1 MTNFRPWRRECD
13 NNTFIAIFMSVASRI
28 LQILWPNQL
37 STFWQCTENSI
48 CGTLIGCCCQ
58 NFSLKHLAIANM
70 VMLQRDRMNNC
81 REFRSSYGSDKQAF
95 DILLQNI
102 EQFCQGMQIRCK
114 YEIQISSFTVGVTW
128 SFNPDIEDKTFCL
141 FWYETH
147 IFYGQN
153 KALLAPSDNKN
164 LWDFD

>member
-1 MTNFRPWRRECD
+1 MSVNHSVYKCGFRRTKKWLINLTNSVCMTAKNMTNFRPWRRECD

-28 LQILWPNQL
+28 LQILWPNQV

-58 NFSLKHLAIANM
+58 NFSLKHFALAIM

-114 YEIQISSFTVGVTW
+114 YKIQVSSFTVEMTW
-128 SFNPDIEDKTFCL
+128 SFNPDIL
-141 FWYETH
+141 R
-147 IFYGQN
+147 I
-153 KALLAPSDNKN
+153 
-164 LWDFD
+164 